1 MSNEKAPDLE
11 VPAFL
16 KKCSEHLEIIERDDI
31 TRLRVIKT
39 ARDEKSINQAVAE
52 GFFPLL
58 KQVVPSSKIRSKYAV
73 LQNPETGAIQ
83 VTGDLRARNREPG
96 YETVIDFTFF
106 YPHSFPS
113 PFAAYLIPSDLKVSE
128 RVFLEDLIEDLVG
141 SSWNQGDSYRL
152 QSCQA
157 IWNGKDFD
165 IQHKPIQYDTMIG

>member
-1 MSNEKAPDLE
+1 MTREFIKNGPENLDTPEK
-11 VPAFL
+11 
-16 KKCSEHLEIIERDDI
+16 DDI
-31 TRLRVIKT
+31 SHLRVIKT

-83 VTGDLRARNREPG
+83 VTGDLRVRNRESG

-106 YPHSFPS
+106 YPHHFPS
-113 PFAAYLIPSDLKVSE
+113 PFAAYLIPSDLKVGE
-128 RVFLEDLIEDLVG
+128 RVYLEDLIEDLVG
-141 SSWNQGDSYRL
+141 SSWNQGDTYRL
-152 QSCQA
+152 PSCKA

-165 IQHKPIQYDTMIG
+165 IQHKPIQYDTRIG